1 MSRPLDPRVPAPLRA
16 LLDADPA
23 DEAVDGFTLLLLT
36 QRPDGWPHLAM
47 LSAGEVACAGEEER
61 LSLAV
66 WPSSGSTENLRA
78 RGRATLSAVVDG
90 VSYLLRLELEE
101 AGELSTPLAGTLA
114 RFELRVVAASADEA
128 PYARLESGV
137 RFALND
143 RAATLP
149 RWREVKEALCR

>member
-1 MSRPLDPRVPAPLRA
+1 MSRPLDPHVPAPLRA

-23 DEAVDGFTLLLLT
+23 AEVVDGFTLLLLT
-36 QRPDGWPHLAM
+36 QRADGWPHLAM
-47 LSAGEVACAGEEER
+47 LSAGEVACAAEER

-78 RGRATLSAVVDG
+78 RGRATLSAVLDG
-90 VSYLLRLELEE
+90 VSYLLRLEVEE
-101 AGELSTPLAGTLA
+101 AGELTTPLAGTLA